1 MATPHYIMSALLVRV
16 LYAES
21 DAKITFAENGP
32 DYEEILMTVMENST
46 TSDAEDRIAVL
57 EKRMRDM
64 EALVKGLTA
73 ELLDLKTVAR
83 GMSRQEGERSRQEL
97 KKGTVV
103 RSTTPPELAGPSAS
117 MPEAVPA
124 ESVTVIRPKGAP
136 RQDAPV
142 TPAEPKM
149 ARIMQ
154 ADGTMK
160 MEPRYGDKNS
170 IDSSKGDGRTRKGA
184 SARSRQNPLVSTDEE
199 DK

>member
-1 MATPHYIMSALLVRV
+1 MEISTNSE
-16 LYAES
+16 AE
-21 DAKITFAENGP
+21 E
-32 DYEEILMTVMENST
+32 
-46 TSDAEDRIAVL
+46 RIAAL
-57 EKRMRDM
+57 EKRVRDM

-97 KKGTVV
+97 KQGTVV
-103 RSTTPPELAGPSAS
+103 RVTTPPALAGPSVS
-117 MPEAVPA
+117 LPESVPA
-124 ESVTVIRPKGAP
+124 DSVTVIRPKGAP

-142 TPAEPKM
+142 ETAEPKM

-170 IDSSKGDGRTRKGA
+170 IDSSRGDGRTRKGA
-184 SARSRQNPLVSTDEE
+184 SARSRQNPLVYAAEE
-199 DK
+199 DKSGTE

>member
-16 LYAES
+16 LYAKS
-21 DAKITFAENGP
+21 DAKITFAGNEP
-32 DYEEILMTVMENST
+32 DYQETLMTVMEIST

-73 ELLDLKTVAR
+73 ELIDLKTVAR

-103 RSTTPPELAGPSAS
+103 RGTTLPALDGPSAS
-117 MPEAVPA
+117 PSVVVPA
-124 ESVTVIRPKGAP
+124 EGSIVIRPKGAP

-142 TPAEPKM
+142 APAEPKM